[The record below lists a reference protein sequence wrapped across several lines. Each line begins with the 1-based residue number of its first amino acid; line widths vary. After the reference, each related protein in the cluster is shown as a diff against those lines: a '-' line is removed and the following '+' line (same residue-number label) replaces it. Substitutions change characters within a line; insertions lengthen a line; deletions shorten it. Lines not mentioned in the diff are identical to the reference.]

1 MFRVLIS
8 YLYTIVAVIA
18 ALITIIL
25 FVHNVFGAV
34 SEQGKLGI
42 YFIGFFAIVFFIQS
56 LWQKLRYS
64 KAAQYGKILSQLNN
78 GFAQI
83 HRLIR
88 KQDLTIN
95 EAILIVRNLL
105 TEVAD
110 AFTRI
115 TGTKCCTS
123 IKILA
128 GVEEGN
134 EQRLQIINLARDLD
148 SENSRK
154 YPKEGDAPHFV
165 DENTDFL
172 SILKNIDK
180 ANGDYYISNQ
190 LPLLYGYKNSSFR
203 YYKDLPEDYGFFPF
217 RALLRW
223 YRWPLPYKS
232 TIVVPIWP
240 GTAKEIS
247 QETLVGFLCVD
258 SPNMF
263 AFNRDRDLDIMHGVA
278 EGLYNAIL
286 KIKELV

>member
-1 MFRVLIS
+1 MFRVLVS
-8 YLYTIVAVIA
+8 YLYTLIAVAA

-25 FVHNVFGAV
+25 FVNNVFGSL

-42 YFIGFFAIVFFIQS
+42 YFIGIFAIIFFIQS
-56 LWQKLRYS
+56 LYQKIRYS
-64 KAAQYGKILSQLNN
+64 KSAKYGEILPQLNN
-78 GFAQI
+78 GFANI
-83 HRLIR
+83 HKLMR
-88 KQDLTIN
+88 KEDLTID
-95 EAILIVRNLL
+95 EAILILRNLL

-110 AFTRI
+110 SFTRI
-115 TGTKCCTS
+115 TGTKCSTS
-123 IKILA
+123 IKILS

-134 EQRLQIINLARDLD
+134 EQRLEIINLARDLD

-172 SILKNIDK
+172 SILKDIDK
-180 ANGDYYISNQ
+180 VNGDYYISNQ

-217 RALLRW
+217 RAILRW

-240 GTAKEIS
+240 GMAREIS
-247 QETLVGFLCVD
+247 EETLVGFLCVD

-263 AFNRDRDLDIMHGVA
+263 AFNRHRDVDIMRGVA
-278 EGLYNAIL
+278 EGLYNAII